1 MPELLDFDKDLI
13 HLEAASK
20 VWLERDHYSSNV
32 VKWLF
37 SLFFVFQSMKLF
49 GQIQLK
55 SLAEEMQSVSKGLEK
70 VEKEL
75 SESSNDG
82 AIAAS
87 FQKVK
92 ELRTKNKYEII
103 LPIKVFVEINCLLL
117 NTIFQISK

>member
-1 MPELLDFDKDLI
+1 M
-13 HLEAASK
+13 
-20 VWLERDHYSSNV
+20 
-32 VKWLF
+32 
-37 SLFFVFQSMKLF
+37 
-49 GQIQLK
+49 K

-92 ELRTKNKYEII
+92 SWELK
-103 LPIKVFVEINCLLL
+103 INMR
-117 NTIFQISK
+117 

>member
-1 MPELLDFDKDLI
+1 
-13 HLEAASK
+13 
-20 VWLERDHYSSNV
+20 
-32 VKWLF
+32 
-37 SLFFVFQSMKLF
+37 MKLF

>member
-20 VWLERDHYSSNV
+20 VWLEQDHYSSNV

-103 LPIKVFVEINCLLL
+103 LPI
-117 NTIFQISK
+117 

>member
-1 MPELLDFDKDLI
+1 
-13 HLEAASK
+13 
-20 VWLERDHYSSNV
+20 
-32 VKWLF
+32 
-37 SLFFVFQSMKLF
+37 MKLF

-103 LPIKVFVEINCLLL
+103 LPI
-117 NTIFQISK
+117 